1 MVAKKVVNVAHR
13 GASGYAPENTMAAF
27 DAGIQLGADVIEF
40 DLRMSA
46 DGSLLAFHDPQLGRT
61 TRPSRDRAL
70 VAEATLE
77 RVKGLS
83 AGSWFN
89 HRFPWHAREEYDREG
104 VPTLEEILV
113 RYSGSVG
120 LLIDLKDP
128 SSSPAMVPRLIQVLE
143 EHGLGDAIRSKHPLT
158 VASFCSRSLL
168 EIRSS
173 TDRPQLMQLFDLTG
187 PCGVAELRRAAGY
200 AEAVGLWR
208 DNLDPSLV
216 TEAHEAGLGFYAYTV
231 NEFDDLLRAVQVGV
245 DGIITNFPD
254 RLAKVLRRSDPQV
267 RQRSRYTSLG
277 N

>member
-1 MVAKKVVNVAHR
+1 
-13 GASGYAPENTMAAF
+13 MAAF
-27 DAGIQLGADVIEF
+27 DVAIRLGADVIEF

-46 DGSLLAFHDPQLGRT
+46 DGSLLAFHDSQLGRT

-77 RVKGLS
+77 KVQGLS

-89 HRFPWHAREEYDREG
+89 HRFPWHAREEYENER
-104 VPTLEEILV
+104 VPTLEGILA
-113 RYSGSVG
+113 RYSGPVG

-128 SSSPAMVPRLIQVLE
+128 STSPAMVPRLIQVLA
-143 EHGLGDAIRSKHPLT
+143 EHGIGDATRSKHSLT

-173 TDRPQLMQLFDLTG
+173 TDRIRLMQLFDLTD
-187 PCGVAELRRAAGY
+187 PCGVAELRRSAGY

-216 TEAHEAGLGFYAYTV
+216 AGAHEAGLDFYAYTV
-231 NEFDDLLRAVQVGV
+231 NEFDDLSRAIHVGV

-254 RLAKVLRRSDPQV
+254 RLAKVLHRVTHKSGNALG
-267 RQRSRYTSLG
+267 YTSLG
-277 N
+277 NKGLGTQTRSRAIRAIVG